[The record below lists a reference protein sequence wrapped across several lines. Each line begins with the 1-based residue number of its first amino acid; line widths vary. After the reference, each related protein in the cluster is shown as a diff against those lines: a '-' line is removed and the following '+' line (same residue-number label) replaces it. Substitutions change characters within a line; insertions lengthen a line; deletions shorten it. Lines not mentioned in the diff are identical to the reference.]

1 MKRRIGYV
9 TGTRADFGL
18 MERTLVRIHRHPSLD
33 LGLFVTG
40 MHLSAASGMTA
51 EEVAKSGLPV
61 LARIAVDLEA
71 GTGAAMAEALA
82 RELSGLVRA
91 FLHHRPDIV
100 LLLGDRAEM
109 LAGALA
115 AIHLNIPVAHLHGG
129 ERSGT
134 VDEPV
139 RHAISKLSHYHFTAT
154 LAARERLARMG
165 ENQDHIFVTGAPG
178 LDGLT
183 DERPTDRH
191 SLCTHVGFDASRPV
205 ALVLYHPVLQTE
217 ATAGAEMAEVLTAID
232 IPDVQILCFHP
243 NADAGNRLVRAEIGR
258 WCHRPGFRA
267 CIHLPREQFIGW
279 LAAADVLVGN
289 SSSGII
295 EAASFGLPVVNVG
308 PRQHARERNLNTVDV
323 PVERGAISLALHNAL
338 ARGRYPC
345 ENVYG
350 DGKAGEKIAS
360 LLSTLPTSGDLLC
373 KHNAY

>member
-18 MERTLVRIHRHPSLD
+18 MKHTLARIHRHPALE
-33 LGLFVTG
+33 LGIFVTG
-40 MHLSAASGMTA
+40 MHLSAAHGATA
-51 EEVAKSGLPV
+51 EEVASSGLPV
-61 LARIAVDLEA
+61 WAHIPVDLDA

-82 RELSGLVRA
+82 QELAGLVRE
-91 FLHHRPDIV
+91 FQRQRPDIV

-154 LAARERLARMG
+154 VAARERLVRMG
-165 ENQDHIFVTGAPG
+165 ENPAHIFVTGAPG
-178 LDGLT
+178 LDGLA
-183 DERPTDRH
+183 DAQRADRP
-191 SLCTHVGFDASRPV
+191 SLCAQAGLDPTLPV

-217 ATAGAEMAEVLTAID
+217 AAAGAEMAEVLAAMD
-232 IPDVQILCFHP
+232 APGVQVLCFYP
-243 NADAGNRLVRAEIGR
+243 NADAGHRRIRSEIDR
-258 WCHRPGFRA
+258 CRQSLGFRVVT
-267 CIHLPREQFIGW
+267 HLPREQFVGW
-279 LAAADVLVGN
+279 LAAAEVLVGN

-295 EAASFGLPVVNVG
+295 EAASFGLPVVNIG
-308 PRQHARERNLNTVDV
+308 PRQHARERNRNTVDV
-323 PVERGAISLALHNAL
+323 AVAREAISAAVRDAL
-338 ARGRYPC
+338 AHGRYPR

-360 LLSTLPTSGDLLC
+360 LLSTLPLSGDLLL